1 MDQASRQEAKPPLGS
16 HHTSLRAT
24 VFGKDTLKIG
34 DAAPTF
40 VYEVTAE
47 AIAQFCRSA
56 RYENLVYT
64 NQPAAQERGLP
75 GIVAPPAMA
84 LAYAPVRVSQ
94 LLRDAGVS
102 GFGSG
107 ELPDGA
113 APRVKLEIE
122 FQGSLVVPGDL
133 ISSVTSVRDKGEEDE
148 GRYLT
153 LEVIARNQRGEL
165 VARIGCTYR
174 WLPESSKNN

>member
-16 HHTSLRAT
+16 HHPSLRAMA
-24 VFGKDTLKIG
+24 FGKETLSIG
-34 DAAPTF
+34 AATPTF

-84 LAYAPVRVSQ
+84 LVYAPVRVSQ
-94 LLRDAGVS
+94 LLPDTEVAGL
-102 GFGSG
+102 GSS

-113 APRVKLEIE
+113 ALRVKLEIE
-122 FQGSLVVPGDL
+122 FQGAMVVPGDL
-133 ISSVTSVRDKGEEDE
+133 ISSVTSVRDKGEDD
-148 GRYLT
+148 GGLYLT

-174 WLPESSKNN
+174 WPPDSNVNN